1 MEIQIIQMSL
11 RVFLF
16 IQFFTICSCR
26 PIVKNLNKLSPVFLF
41 GMAKSKLLLADSVRN
56 NDFRMM
62 KLSRRQAKK
71 IAKIGFRA
79 LYGNWILLKNYPIRS
94 KLVNDY
100 YVIWGNESYRHAYG
114 NSLGAVVDRR
124 NGRIVYITY

>member
-1 MEIQIIQMSL
+1 
-11 RVFLF
+11 
-16 IQFFTICSCR
+16 
-26 PIVKNLNKLSPVFLF
+26 
-41 GMAKSKLLLADSVRN
+41 MAKSKLLLADSVRN